1 MPALQVRDFPATL
14 YDELKEY
21 AARNHRSIAQQ
32 TIIAVEEMLA
42 EASALR
48 QEPFPFDADRLS
60 RPAPRNGDIQ
70 LASAGVAKGSFW
82 QERGAIEES
91 RAQRRQQIFANFDE
105 LNWKSKT
112 LTTDEIV
119 ALVRE
124 GREERTDRIMASL
137 DPFADIED
145 EEGVNDRSGC

>member
-48 QEPFPFDADRLS
+48 QESFPFDADRLS
-60 RPAPRNGDIQ
+60 RPAPRNGKRGNRGVPSAE
-70 LASAGVAKGSFW
+70 ASADF
-82 QERGAIEES
+82 
-91 RAQRRQQIFANFDE
+91 RQF
-105 LNWKSKT
+105 
-112 LTTDEIV
+112 
-119 ALVRE
+119 R
-124 GREERTDRIMASL
+124 
-137 DPFADIED
+137 
-145 EEGVNDRSGC
+145 

>member
-1 MPALQVRDFPATL
+1 MCIRDRL

-60 RPAPRNGDIQ
+60 RLAPRNGDIPVSYTHLDVYKRQ
-70 LASAGVAKGSFW
+70 SEDLS
-82 QERGAIEES
+82 RGR
-91 RAQRRQQIFANFDE
+91 RAE
-105 LNWKSKT
+105 
-112 LTTDEIV
+112 
-119 ALVRE
+119 
-124 GREERTDRIMASL
+124 
-137 DPFADIED
+137 
-145 EEGVNDRSGC
+145 

>member
-48 QEPFPFDADRLS
+48 QESFPFDADRLS

-70 LASAGVAKGSFW
+70 LASEGQSRSPERRGV
-82 QERGAIEES
+82 S
-91 RAQRRQQIFANFDE
+91 RFSPISMN
-105 LNWKSKT
+105 
-112 LTTDEIV
+112 
-119 ALVRE
+119 
-124 GREERTDRIMASL
+124 
-137 DPFADIED
+137 
-145 EEGVNDRSGC
+145 

>member
-48 QEPFPFDADRLS
+48 QIVCH
-60 RPAPRNGDIQ
+60 APRRAMVIFSSLQRGSQ
-70 LASAGVAKGSFW
+70 REASGRKEGQSRSPERRGV
-82 QERGAIEES
+82 S
-91 RAQRRQQIFANFDE
+91 RFSPISMN
-105 LNWKSKT
+105 
-112 LTTDEIV
+112 
-119 ALVRE
+119 
-124 GREERTDRIMASL
+124 
-137 DPFADIED
+137 
-145 EEGVNDRSGC
+145 

>member
-21 AARNHRSIAQQ
+21 AARNHRSIAQ
-32 TIIAVEEMLA
+32 
-42 EASALR
+42 
-48 QEPFPFDADRLS
+48 
-60 RPAPRNGDIQ
+60 
-70 LASAGVAKGSFW
+70 
-82 QERGAIEES
+82 
-91 RAQRRQQIFANFDE
+91 RQQIFANFDE
-105 LNWKSKT
+105 LNWKCKT

-145 EEGVNDRSGC
+145 EGGVNDRSGC

>member
-48 QEPFPFDADRLS
+48 QGALPLAADVGKRCRS
-60 RPAPRNGDIQ
+60 SVTPR
-70 LASAGVAKGSFW
+70 A
-82 QERGAIEES
+82 
-91 RAQRRQQIFANFDE
+91 AQ
-105 LNWKSKT
+105 W
-112 LTTDEIV
+112 
-119 ALVRE
+119 
-124 GREERTDRIMASL
+124 
-137 DPFADIED
+137 
-145 EEGVNDRSGC
+145 

>member
-48 QEPFPFDADRLS
+48 QESFPFDADRLS

-70 LASAGVAKGSFW
+70 LASAGVAKGSFLAGK
-82 QERGAIEES
+82 RGNRGVPSAEAS
-91 RAQRRQQIFANFDE
+91 ADFRQF
-105 LNWKSKT
+105 
-112 LTTDEIV
+112 
-119 ALVRE
+119 R
-124 GREERTDRIMASL
+124 
-137 DPFADIED
+137 
-145 EEGVNDRSGC
+145 

>member
-48 QEPFPFDADRLS
+48 QESFPFDADRLS

-70 LASAGVAKGSFW
+70 LASAGSQREASGRKEGQSRSP
-82 QERGAIEES
+82 ERRGVS
-91 RAQRRQQIFANFDE
+91 RFSPISMN
-105 LNWKSKT
+105 
-112 LTTDEIV
+112 
-119 ALVRE
+119 
-124 GREERTDRIMASL
+124 
-137 DPFADIED
+137 
-145 EEGVNDRSGC
+145 